1 MYLDRLDDLGAG
13 REETEEKRARCIYK
27 NLCLCGLGATDSG
40 LGAME
45 SSLGVEALA
54 SLKQRHFWESVTPH
68 SVFKQHS

>member
-1 MYLDRLDDLGAG
+1 MLS
-13 REETEEKRARCIYK
+13 
-27 NLCLCGLGATDSG
+27 LCGLGATDSG

-68 SVFKQHS
+68 SVFKQQC